1 MKQALIYALWITPA
15 VLQLAMLFIMTRH
28 GVRSQFPAFFA
39 YTALQVFNAA
49 LLFFLYRW
57 SEMSYFYGYWILN
70 ALSVG
75 LAFQVLYEL
84 FAIAFKPYPALRTL
98 GLALFRWATLILLLA
113 AAVSAMATHPG
124 DEPRI
129 ITAIFT
135 MERSVR
141 LMQCG
146 LVFLLFLFSAALG
159 LTRKHRVVGFALGF
173 GLFACVELVVASLWS
188 HFGHSAGEVLS
199 LMKSGAYNISVLIW
213 MVYLISVEPERLR
226 GLSTETSKTWN
237 YGLMAL
243 LPYPNDSYLPKLERM
258 VDSVLIKRHHDV
270 SKATLAAQTG
280 PS

>member
-1 MKQALIYALWITPA
+1 MKPALVYALWITPA
-15 VLQLAMLFIMTRH
+15 LLQLAMLFIMTRR

-98 GLALFRWATLILLLA
+98 GLALFRWATLILLLG
-113 AAVSAMATHPG
+113 AAVSAMATHSG
-124 DEPRI
+124 DQPRI
-129 ITAIFT
+129 ITGIFT

-173 GLFACVELVVASLWS
+173 GFFACVELVVATLWS
-188 HFGHSAGEVLS
+188 HFGRSAGDLLS
-199 LMKSGAYNISVLIW
+199 FAKSVAYNISVLIW
-213 MVYLISVEPERLR
+213 MAYLVSAEPERAR
-226 GLSTETSKTWN
+226 GLNSETSKTWN

-243 LPYPNDSYLPKLERM
+243 LPYPNDSYLPKLEKM

-270 SKATLAAQTG
+270 SKATFAAQG
-280 PS
+280 GHS